1 MARPPIQDTLT
12 LPAVG
17 RREVR
22 AACDPSRPL
31 IAEEQA
37 QLHEDLSIVQG
48 GDRIAQVENRIRDA
62 WAESYVSELVTG
74 HAGCGKSTE
83 LLRLASELRKPK
95 EGRAYHVVYVDAY
108 DYLNPFEVRLPQ
120 LVVSLMAALA
130 DEPRIDLQNTRSG
143 PRLWTQV
150 RGLLKAAGREIGSD
164 LAKEIPVLKS
174 LLRVDLQ
181 FVRAFRR
188 QSDDHIQ
195 QLLGSIRDLVLE
207 VRAQLPAEISE
218 LVFVVD
224 NLEKIPDG
232 ETETKVSL
240 HETLFLR
247 ELPLLDLPA
256 HLVLTYP
263 ISLNYSSVALRQV
276 FHDARQTTIPMVGI
290 RQKPGAAVRGDDAEG
305 IAALRR
311 LIARRVRLD
320 RVFADEAAIAAV
332 IRESGGCVRDLLR
345 LVGEMP
351 TVGAIPFSTA
361 TVETVIADYIN
372 EYERILQGK
381 PYLHLLHTIER
392 TGAFPVDTNELW
404 KQQLLLGLV
413 VLEYDTGTWYDV
425 HPLAKRTRAY
435 RAAAPEG

>member
-1 MARPPIQDTLT
+1 MHRPLQDTLA
-12 LPAVG
+12 LPATG

-31 IAEEQA
+31 LPEEQPA
-37 QLHEDLSIVQG
+37 LHEDLSIVQG
-48 GDRIAQVENRIRDA
+48 GDRIAQLEARIRDA
-62 WAESYVSELVTG
+62 WTESYVRELVTG

-83 LLRLASELRKPK
+83 LLRLANELRKPK

-120 LVVSLMAALA
+120 LVVSMMAALA
-130 DEPRIDLQNTRSG
+130 EQPRVDLQRTRSG
-143 PRLWTQV
+143 PKLWGQI
-150 RGLLKAAGREIGSD
+150 RGIFKAAGREIGSD
-164 LAKEIPVLKS
+164 LAEEVPVLKS

-181 FVRAFRR
+181 LVRNFRK
-188 QSDDHIQ
+188 QSEDHIQ
-195 QLLGSIRDLVLE
+195 QLLVTMRDLVLE
-207 VRAQLPAEISE
+207 VRTQLPADQSEI
-218 LVFVVD
+218 VFVVD

-247 ELPLLDLPA
+247 ELPLLDMPA

-263 ISLNYSSVALRQV
+263 ISLNYSPVALRQV
-276 FHDARQTTIPMVGI
+276 FHNARQTTIPMVGV
-290 RQKPGAAVRGDDAEG
+290 RQKPGPAVRGDDVSG
-305 IAALRR
+305 MSALNR
-311 LIARRVRLD
+311 LIGRRVQLD
-320 RVFADEAAIAAV
+320 KVFAGEAAVAAV

-345 LVGEMP
+345 LIGEMP
-351 TVGAIPFSTA
+351 TVGALPFTVA
-361 TVETVIADYIN
+361 TVETVIADYVN

-392 TGAFPVDTNELW
+392 TGAFPGDTNEVW

-435 RAAAPEG
+435 RAAAPPEG

>member
-1 MARPPIQDTLT
+1 MLT

-22 AACDPSRPL
+22 AACNPSRPL
-31 IAEEQA
+31 IPEEQVL
-37 QLHEDLSIVQG
+37 LHEDLSIVQG
-48 GDRIAQVENRIRDA
+48 GDRIAQVESRIRDS
-62 WAESYVSELVTG
+62 WGDLYVRELVTG

-83 LLRLASELRKPK
+83 LLRLATELRKPK

-108 DYLNPFEVRLPQ
+108 EYLNPFEVRLPQ
-120 LVVSLMAALA
+120 LLVSLMAALSE
-130 DEPRIDLQNTRSG
+130 EPRVDLQRTRSG
-143 PRLWTQV
+143 PRLWGQIRTI
-150 RGLLKAAGREIGSD
+150 LEAAGREIGKD
-164 LAKEIPVLKS
+164 LATELPVLKS
-174 LLRVDLQ
+174 LMRVDLHL
-181 FVRAFRR
+181 VRNFRR

-195 QLLGSIRDLVLE
+195 QVLSLFRDLVVE
-207 VRAQLPAEISE
+207 VRTQLPADQSEI
-218 LVFVVD
+218 VFVID

-247 ELPLLDLPA
+247 ELPLLDVPA
-256 HLVLTYP
+256 HLILTYP

-276 FHDARQTTIPMVGI
+276 FHEAQQTTIPMVGI
-290 RQKPGAAVRGDDAEG
+290 RQKAGTVARGDDADG

-311 LIARRVRLD
+311 LVARRVRLD
-320 RVFADEAAIAAV
+320 KVFAGEDAITAV

-345 LVGEMP
+345 LVAGMP
-351 TVGAIPFSTA
+351 TVGSIPFSIT
-361 TVETVIADYIN
+361 TVDAVIADYVN

-381 PYLHLLHTIER
+381 AYLPLLHIIER
-392 TGAFPVDTNELW
+392 TGAFPIDTDGQW

-425 HPLAKRTRAY
+425 HPLAKRTSAF
-435 RAAAPEG
+435 RAAASAS

>member
-1 MARPPIQDTLT
+1 M
-12 LPAVG
+12 
-17 RREVR
+17 
-22 AACDPSRPL
+22 
-31 IAEEQA
+31 
-37 QLHEDLSIVQG
+37 
-48 GDRIAQVENRIRDA
+48 
-62 WAESYVSELVTG
+62 TG

-95 EGRAYHVVYVDAY
+95 EERAYHVVYVDAY
-108 DYLNPFEVRLPQ
+108 EYLNPFEVRLPQ

-130 DEPRIDLQNTRSG
+130 DEPRVDLQSTRSG
-143 PRLWTQV
+143 PKLWGQL
-150 RGLLKAAGREIGSD
+150 RGLLKAAGRDLGSD
-164 LAKEIPVLKS
+164 LAKEIPILKS
-174 LLRVDLQ
+174 LLRVDLH
-181 FVRAFRR
+181 FVRKFRE

-195 QLLGSIRDLVLE
+195 QILALLRDLVLE
-207 VRAQLPAEISE
+207 VRTQLPAGQSEI
-218 LVFVVD
+218 VFIVD

-232 ETETKVSL
+232 TTETKVSL

-247 ELPLLDLPA
+247 ELPLVDVPA

-263 ISLNYSSVALRQV
+263 ISLNYSPVALRQV
-276 FHDARQTTIPMVGI
+276 FHNARQTTIPMVGI
-290 RQKPGAAVRGDDAEG
+290 RRKPGADMRGDDVEG
-305 IAALRR
+305 MAALRR
-311 LIARRVRLD
+311 LLARRVKLD
-320 RVFADEAAIAAV
+320 KVFVDEAAVSAV

-361 TVETVIADYIN
+361 TVEAVIADYVN

-392 TGAFPVDTNELW
+392 TGALPVDTDEQW

-435 RAAAPEG
+435 RAATPES

>member
-1 MARPPIQDTLT
+1 MPRPPIQDTLH
-12 LPAVG
+12 LPALG

-22 AACDPSRPL
+22 AACDPSHPL
-31 IAEEQA
+31 IPEEQA

-48 GDRIAQVENRIRDA
+48 GDRIRQVENRIRDA
-62 WAESYVSELVTG
+62 WADSYVCELVTG

-83 LLRLASELRKPK
+83 LLRLAAELRKPK
-95 EGRAYHVVYVDAY
+95 EGRGYHVVYVDAY

-130 DEPRIDLQNTRSG
+130 EEPRVDLRKTRSG
-143 PRLWTQV
+143 PRLWDQI
-150 RGLLKAAGREIGSD
+150 RALLTAAGREIGSD
-164 LAKEIPVLKS
+164 LANEVPILKS
-174 LLRVDLQ
+174 LLRVDLK
-181 FVRAFRR
+181 FVRDFRR
-188 QSDDHIQ
+188 ESSDHIPQ
-195 QLLGSIRDLVLE
+195 ILGLIRDLVLE
-207 VRAQLPAEISE
+207 VRTQLPADQSEI
-218 LVFVVD
+218 VFVVD

-247 ELPLLDLPA
+247 ELPLLDVPA

-263 ISLNYSSVALRQV
+263 ISLNYASVALRQV

-290 RQKPGAAVRGDDAEG
+290 RQKPGAQVRGDDVQG

-311 LIARRVRLD
+311 LLARRVRLD
-320 RVFADEAAIAAV
+320 RVFADEGAIVAV
-332 IRESGGCVRDLLR
+332 VRESGGCVRDLLR

-351 TVGAIPFSTA
+351 TVGAIPFSSA
-361 TVETVIADYIN
+361 TVEAVIADYVN

-381 PYLHLLHTIER
+381 PYLPLLHTIER
-392 TGAFPVDTNELW
+392 TGAFPGDTDQAW
-404 KQQLLLGLV
+404 KQQLLLGLI

-435 RAAAPEG
+435 RAATER

>member
-1 MARPPIQDTLT
+1 VNTLPLQDTLM

-31 IAEEQA
+31 RPEEQ
-37 QLHEDLSIVQG
+37 QLLHEDLSVVQG
-48 GDRIAQVENRIRDA
+48 GDRIAQVETRIRDA
-62 WAESYVSELVTG
+62 WADSYVCELVTG

-108 DYLNPFEVRLPQ
+108 EYLNPFEVRLPQ
-120 LVVSLMAALA
+120 LVVSLMAALSA
-130 DEPRIDLQNTRSG
+130 EPRVDLQGTRSG
-143 PRLWTQV
+143 PKLWGQV
-150 RGLLKAAGREIGSD
+150 RGILKAAGREIGSD
-164 LAKEIPVLKS
+164 LAKELPVLKS
-174 LLRVDLQ
+174 LLRVDLH
-181 FVRAFRR
+181 FVRNFRK

-195 QLLGSIRDLVLE
+195 QLLSLIRDLVLE
-207 VRAQLPAEISE
+207 VRSQLPADQSEI
-218 LVFVVD
+218 VFVVD

-247 ELPLLDLPA
+247 ELPLLDVPA

-276 FHDARQTTIPMVGI
+276 FHNARQTTIPMVGI
-290 RQKPGAAVRGDDAEG
+290 RQKPGQDVRGDDVEG

-320 RVFADEAAIAAV
+320 RVFADQEAIAAV

-351 TVGAIPFSTA
+351 TVGAMPFSIA
-361 TVETVIADYIN
+361 TVDAVIADYIN

-392 TGAFPVDTNELW
+392 TGAFPVDTDESW
-404 KQQLLLGLV
+404 KRQLLLGLV
-413 VLEYDTGTWYDV
+413 VLEYDTGTWYDI

-435 RAAAPEG
+435 QAAVTGI